1 MVKKLKRLDLDKRI
15 CDIIP
20 DATNTQTLR
29 EWTHDIYKYVF
40 KDDIS
45 DEELNKMSNKELIRF
60 IDELDWLSW
69 K

>member
-1 MVKKLKRLDLDKRI
+1 MKQLKRLDLDKRI
-15 CDIIP
+15 CDTIP

-29 EWTHDIYKYVF
+29 EWIHDIYKYVF

-45 DEELNKMSNKELIRF
+45 DEELNNMSNKELIMF